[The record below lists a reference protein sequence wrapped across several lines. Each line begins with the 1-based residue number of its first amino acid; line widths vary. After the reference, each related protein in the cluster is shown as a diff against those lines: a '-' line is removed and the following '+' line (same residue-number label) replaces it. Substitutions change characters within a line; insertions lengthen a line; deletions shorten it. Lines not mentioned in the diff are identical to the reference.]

1 MRVSDVAVRAGDS
14 AGVWRERDA
23 ELVSPAYSRYSDL
36 VIDTALGA
44 HLRTVDGRDVLDFG
58 CGIGVTNLGHLHP
71 AVVKAVHQQVD
82 RLWHTSVTA
91 INPLLVD
98 AAAALVSITP
108 PGLDQVFLNNS
119 GAEAVEAS
127 IKLARRATGRTE
139 IIAFTGAFHGRTYG
153 ALTLTASKAKYREG
167 MGPFLP
173 GVHHVRYPHCFRYC
187 QHAAGDPCPIARGD
201 ELEHLFK
208 TTVPAD
214 SVAAVI
220 VEPLQ
225 GEGGFVVPP
234 PDFLPR
240 LREICDQHGILLI
253 CDEVQSGFGRTGRFF
268 CVEHT
273 GVVPDIMCVAKAF
286 GNGLPIAGIVAKHSV
301 MSAWHAGEHGT
312 TYGGNAVACAAA
324 VAVIE
329 TLRGERLPERAAAL
343 GKRVLGRLRD
353 WKDQVAEVGDVR
365 GLGLMIGIE
374 MMRGDAPAADIA
386 HNVQRRCLAR
396 DLLVLT
402 CGVDDNVIR
411 LLPPLTI
418 DEGDLDRGLDIIEQ
432 SLREEVAR

>member
-1 MRVSDVAVRAGDS
+1 VSDVAVRGPDA

-36 VIDTALGA
+36 VVDRALGA
-44 HLRTVDGRDVLDFG
+44 HLFTVDGREVLDFG

-71 AVVKAVHQQVD
+71 AVVKAVHEQVD
-82 RLWHTSVTA
+82 RLWHTSVTSLS
-91 INPLLVD
+91 PMLVE
-98 AAAALVSITP
+98 AAAALVGITP
-108 PGLDQVFLNNS
+108 DGLDQVFLNNS

-153 ALTLTASKAKYREG
+153 AITLTASKAKYREG

-187 QHAAGDPCPIARGD
+187 DHAADQPCPIARGD
-201 ELEHLFK
+201 EIEHLFK
-208 TTVPAD
+208 TTVPPD
-214 SVAAVI
+214 TVAAII
-220 VEPLQ
+220 VEPVQ

-234 PDFLPR
+234 STFLPR
-240 LREICDQHGILLI
+240 LREICDEHGILLI

-268 CVEHT
+268 CVDHS
-273 GVVPDIMCVAKAF
+273 GVRPDIMCVAKAF
-286 GNGLPIAGIVAKHSV
+286 GNGLPIAGIVATHSV
-301 MSAWHAGEHGT
+301 MSRWRPGEHGT
-312 TYGGNAVACAAA
+312 TFGGNAVACAAA

-329 TLRGERLPERAAAL
+329 TLRAERIPERANAL
-343 GKRVLGRLRD
+343 GQRVLKRLHGWRAEL
-353 WKDQVAEVGDVR
+353 AEVGDVR

-374 MMRGDAPAADIA
+374 FMRGDRPAADIA
-386 HNVQRRCLAR
+386 NGIRRRCLDR
-396 DLLVLT
+396 DLLILT
-402 CGVDDNVIR
+402 CGIDDNVIR

-418 DEGDLDRGLDIIEQ
+418 EEHDLDRGLDILEQ
-432 SLREEVAR
+432 CVREELAG

>member
-1 MRVSDVAVRAGDS
+1 MSDIAVRSVAA

-36 VIDTALGA
+36 VVDRALGA
-44 HLRTVDGRDVLDFG
+44 HLFTVDGRDVLDFG

-71 AVVKAVHQQVD
+71 AVVRAVHEQVD
-82 RLWHTSVTA
+82 KLWHTSVTTLS
-91 INPLLVD
+91 PMMVE

-108 PGLDQVFLNNS
+108 DGLDQVFLNNS

-139 IIAFTGAFHGRTYG
+139 IIAFTGGFHGRTYG
-153 ALTLTASKAKYREG
+153 AITLTASKAMYREG

-187 QHAAGDPCPIARGD
+187 GHGPEEECPIARGD

-208 TTVPAD
+208 TTVPPD

-234 PDFLPR
+234 ATFLPR
-240 LREICDQHGILLI
+240 LREICDEHGILLV

-268 CVEHT
+268 CVEHS
-273 GVVPDIMCVAKAF
+273 GVRPDIICVAKAF
-286 GNGLPIAGIVAKHSV
+286 GNGLPIAGIVATHKV
-301 MSAWHAGEHGT
+301 MSAWHAGEHGS

-329 TLRGERLPERAAAL
+329 TMRSERLPDRAAAL
-343 GKRVLGRLRD
+343 GKRVLERLRGWRD
-353 WKDQVAEVGDVR
+353 EFSVVGDVR

-374 MMRGDAPAADIA
+374 FMRDGKPAPDIVTG
-386 HNVQRRCLAR
+386 VQRRCLER
-396 DLLVLT
+396 DLLVLS
-402 CGVDDNVIR
+402 CGIDGNVIR

-418 DEGDLDRGLDIIEQ
+418 DEHELDRGLDILEQ
-432 SLREEVAR
+432 SVGEEVAE

>member
-1 MRVSDVAVRAGDS
+1 MTDLAVRGADS

-23 ELVSPAYSRYSDL
+23 ELISPAYARYSDL
-36 VIDTALGA
+36 VVDHAMGA
-44 HLRTVDGRDVLDFG
+44 RLHTVDGREVLDFG

-71 AVVKAVHQQVD
+71 AIVKAVHEQVD
-82 RLWHTSVTA
+82 KLWHTSVTTLS
-91 INPLLVD
+91 PKMVE
-98 AAAALVSITP
+98 AAAALVSIAP
-108 PGLDQVFLNNS
+108 EGIDQVFLNNS
-119 GAEAVEAS
+119 GAEALES
-127 IKLARRATGRTE
+127 TIKLARRATGRTE
-139 IIAFTGAFHGRTYG
+139 IIAFTGGFHGRTYG
-153 ALTLTASKAKYREG
+153 ALTLTASKAKYRER

-173 GVHHVRYPHCFRYC
+173 GVHHVRYPNCYRYC
-187 QHAAGDPCPIARGD
+187 EHGPDRPCPIARGD
-201 ELEHLFK
+201 EIAHLFK

-214 SVAAVI
+214 TVAAII

-234 PDFLPR
+234 PAFLPR
-240 LREICDQHGILLI
+240 LREICDENGILLV

-273 GVVPDIMCVAKAF
+273 GVRPDIMCVAKAF
-286 GNGLPIAGIVAKHSV
+286 GNGLPIAGIVATHAV
-301 MSAWHAGEHGT
+301 MSAWHPGEHGT

-329 TLRGERLPERAAAL
+329 TLRAERLPERAAAL
-343 GKRVLGRLRD
+343 GARVIERLAG
-353 WKDQVAEVGDVR
+353 WVVEFPEIGDVR

-374 MMRGDAPAADIA
+374 FMRNSDSAPDIA
-386 HNVQRRCLAR
+386 ARVQHRCVER
-396 DLLVLT
+396 DLLLLT

-418 DEGDLDRGLDIIEQ
+418 GEDDLDAGLDILEDCVRQ
-432 SLREEVAR
+432 ELGR